1 MYINMCTIK
10 STKAI
15 GKISRVFR
23 VVGDTGG
30 ERGVRGRELDNM
42 FM

>member
-1 MYINMCTIK
+1 MHIDMCSIE

-30 ERGVRGRELDNM
+30 EGGVRGRELYDV